1 MLVKPIHGQSNQNSE
16 VDGGKNVDG
25 SKKKFNSIQYNGGTA
40 HHVMDT
46 HITRKKQTHGTGERE
61 NTHTQPGAQS
71 ALDTPSAM
79 DIRIPLIYRKK
90 EKKKK
95 RKNTWRDM

>member
-1 MLVKPIHGQSNQNSE
+1 MDKATKIPRWTEAKTSTEAKKIQFNIMGGQPIMSW
-16 VDGGKNVDG
+16 
-25 SKKKFNSIQYNGGTA
+25 
-40 HHVMDT
+40 T
-46 HITRKKQTHGTGERE
+46 HITRKKQTHGTGRERE
-61 NTHTQPGAQS
+61 REDTHTQPGAQS

-95 RKNTWRDM
+95 KKNTWRDM

>member
-1 MLVKPIHGQSNQNSE
+1 MMMLVKPIHGQSNQNSE

-25 SKKKFNSIQYNGGTA
+25 SKKSSIQYNGGTA

-61 NTHTQPGAQS
+61 RTHTRNQAHN
-71 ALDTPSAM
+71 LH
-79 DIRIPLIYRKK
+79 LIHRRLWIYVYH
-90 EKKKK
+90 
-95 RKNTWRDM
+95 